1 MASHAILSNFLEER
15 WTQNYLQYLS
25 GLSRALFATTFLEI
39 ALYTCTLYSLHK
51 QREHPQFLFWKLAD
65 VKIQYMSMYMISIT
79 NDGYRLLVYQLTT
92 PGLIYIKTITTKTF
106 FFQEVCI
113 VADHVKQTCK
123 FHAIFYGPP
132 RSAAASKLWNT
143 SSPCLVL
150 GSEVLVSSPRSVQ

>member
-1 MASHAILSNFLEER
+1 MESEILKFHHFPSFPWPV
-15 WTQNYLQYLS
+15 WTLIDNN
-25 GLSRALFATTFLEI
+25 LEI
-39 ALYTCTLYSLHK
+39 NHY
-51 QREHPQFLFWKLAD
+51 RFLSILIEISISDISNNCRYQKSIFHWWL
-65 VKIQYMSMYMISIT
+65 ISIT

>member
-1 MASHAILSNFLEER
+1 MIDIDYQRLLSII
-15 WTQNYLQYLS
+15 
-25 GLSRALFATTFLEI
+25 GLSINYAWI
-39 ALYTCTLYSLHK
+39 DLHK
-51 QREHPQFLFWKLAD
+51 
-65 VKIQYMSMYMISIT
+65 
-79 NDGYRLLVYQLTT
+79 
-92 PGLIYIKTITTKTF
+92 TINKKTF

-132 RSAAASKLWNT
+132 LLAAASKLWNT